1 MLNRRQSWR
10 RAPHRRQRLSRSDAE
25 ARRFGSMDEQ
35 LESYGRCAIG
45 VEAAAVDY
53 PRDASPFRKSNS
65 WPLAIARA
73 NRMGGPD
80 HRRGE
85 NAILLATL
93 CTGATGALT
102 LVPLSTSLVGRTH
115 SRKSVS
121 FTEVDYH
128 VLIPTRAEYDA
139 ETKSSLWWTT
149 GDIAGFAMAELRRRE
164 MGEDLFEDLEE
175 GDVMLGLGQA
185 PPPPPVSTA
194 TATSKPAPGQACA
207 PVSSATAASKHAPV
221 QAPATGSVATA
232 ASKPASGSP
241 ATAAP
246 IQAKISPAPM
256 KSIKPCHHCVAQAPD
271 ESHLRAM
278 ATS

>member
-80 HRRGE
+80 HRR
-85 NAILLATL
+85 
-93 CTGATGALT
+93 
-102 LVPLSTSLVGRTH
+102 GRTH